1 MSDALGSITGV
12 NGATDLGRP
21 APDLRSRRRDSNPEP
36 PDYKSGALPIA
47 PRRRALVMV
56 LGARFGGRHRP
67 AGRPVV
73 HQQSAD
79 DRQAV
84 C

>member
-1 MSDALGSITGV
+1 
-12 NGATDLGRP
+12 
-21 APDLRSRRRDSNPEP
+21 
-36 PDYKSGALPIA
+36 
-47 PRRRALVMV
+47 VMV
-56 LGARFGGRHRP
+56 LGAGFGGRHRP